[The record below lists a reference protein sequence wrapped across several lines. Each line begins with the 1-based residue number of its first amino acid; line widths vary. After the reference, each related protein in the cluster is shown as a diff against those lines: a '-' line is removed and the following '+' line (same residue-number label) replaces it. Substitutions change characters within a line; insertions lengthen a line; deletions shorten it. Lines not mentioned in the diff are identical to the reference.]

1 MTDYSAEQLRDLVHT
16 LAASGEPAPIL
27 QIGEPVLRRQAAAFD
42 GQLDTAD
49 LTALLGLMRRT
60 MQAAPGVGLAAPQIG
75 IPLRIAVLED
85 TFDAEPEIAEAR
97 HRAPLPYCAIINPSY
112 RAVGEETAAFY
123 EGCLSFA
130 GFQGVVERHR
140 SVELD
145 YDQPDGSHRRESFTG
160 WQARIVQH
168 ETDHLS
174 GTIYVDK
181 MLPRSLCG
189 NAEYFRYWAQPTVDQ
204 ARAGLNFQTGVRP
217 RRP

>member
-1 MTDYSAEQLRDLVHT
+1 MPAPTLTAVTDYSAEQLRDLVQS

-27 QIGEPVLRRQAAAFD
+27 QIGDPMLRQQAVVFD
-42 GQLDTAD
+42 GQLDAAG
-49 LTALLGLMRRT
+49 LAALLELMRRT

-75 IPLRIAVLED
+75 VPLRIAVLED
-85 TFDAEPEIAEAR
+85 SYAADPEVAEAR
-97 HRAPLPYCAIINPSY
+97 QRTPLPYFAIINPSY

-130 GFQGVVERHR
+130 GFQGVVERHS

-145 YDQPDGSHRRESFTG
+145 YDLPDGSHRQETFTG
-160 WQARIVQH
+160 WPARIVQH
-168 ETDHLS
+168 ETDHLA

-189 NAEYFRYWAQPTVDQ
+189 NAEYMRFWAQPTVNQ
-204 ARAGLNFQTGVRP
+204 ARVGLDF
-217 RRP
+217 